1 MAQKVSRLID
11 RRLSANARKKG
22 DPTLAG
28 VMVSGWG
35 QHGKTATV
43 CRVVAAFEDQ
53 AALPGR
59 QQSAEVSQPTSS
71 RPSRACRWTT
81 QEPISASPRLGWQ
94 PGEDSAPWRSACT
107 VAEPIC
113 PCCSNVSPIT
123 SLTSRLWTTPPDGNA
138 SRTGLSPSRTCRGSS
153 RTTPADADS
162 SPAAPREAL
171 GYASRRLLRPGL
183 VPAHWQ

>member
-59 QQSAEVSQPTSS
+59 QQSAEVS
-71 RPSRACRWTT
+71 
-81 QEPISASPRLGWQ
+81 
-94 PGEDSAPWRSACT
+94 
-107 VAEPIC
+107 
-113 PCCSNVSPIT
+113 
-123 SLTSRLWTTPPDGNA
+123 
-138 SRTGLSPSRTCRGSS
+138 
-153 RTTPADADS
+153 
-162 SPAAPREAL
+162 
-171 GYASRRLLRPGL
+171 
-183 VPAHWQ
+183 